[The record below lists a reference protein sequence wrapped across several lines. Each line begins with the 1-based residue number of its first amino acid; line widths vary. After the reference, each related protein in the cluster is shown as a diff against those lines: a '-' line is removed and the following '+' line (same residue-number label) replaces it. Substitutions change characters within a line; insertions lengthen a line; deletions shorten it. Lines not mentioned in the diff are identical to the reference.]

1 MAVSGGF
8 RPGEMTTI
16 LSRGEM
22 TAGLAWGLPDMMAS
36 HLYSPDWHFSIIH
49 VDPFHITFDWVCLE
63 NLRPEGSRG
72 R

>member
-22 TAGLAWGLPDMMAS
+22 TAGLAWGLPDN
-36 HLYSPDWHFSIIH
+36 HPRGSIPHNI
-49 VDPFHITFDWVCLE
+49 
-63 NLRPEGSRG
+63 
-72 R
+72 